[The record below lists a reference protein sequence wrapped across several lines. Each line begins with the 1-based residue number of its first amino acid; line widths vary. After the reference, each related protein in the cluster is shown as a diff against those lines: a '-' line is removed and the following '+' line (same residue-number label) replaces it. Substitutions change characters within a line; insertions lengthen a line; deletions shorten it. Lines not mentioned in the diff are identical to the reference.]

1 MIGKQPLVHLF
12 AEKVTRRNPI
22 CNLEDE
28 VSPKEEAK
36 TCSPNLKL
44 FSAAAAATTTVK
56 TTTESMTAV
65 GDTFIT
71 DYCRTIARARERR
84 ATATDRSIVRTMRR
98 EEDNC
103 ARPDDDSGLL

>member
-84 ATATDRSIVRTMRR
+84 ATDRPSDR
-98 EEDNC
+98 D
-103 ARPDDDSGLL
+103 RPIDRANDAEGGG